1 MFSNLKILCKLI
13 SICYISLQFNT
24 VNAQVLDQAVL
35 KNFDASIITKL
46 YKIAR
51 CNLLSPQSQNYIA
64 NSLKITDSTTKAW
77 LLQAKPIAQIDSLQ
91 KSSELMLFSL
101 QHPTTAVNNLQIS
114 DSLNNISLVKDGYL
128 LPLSQFTIALRCKEI
143 LKIDPAIIDSLVYYV
158 MHMAARQDSMQRLE
172 PFTWVDFGA
181 YESFHLSK
189 LLTEEQYTNLL
200 LLKVKPDAII
210 AAKKDWAE
218 MERRGMDKGL
228 NKVYAISEIIDYYI
242 KRYSGWSRLA
252 HDSKLQMTNVRML
265 EETKPSSLKI
275 LDAARW
281 NGEPENSDNNL
292 KLQW

>member
-128 LPLSQFTIALRCKEI
+128 LPLSQFTIALKCKEI
-143 LKIDPAIIDSLVYYV
+143 LKID
-158 MHMAARQDSMQRLE
+158 
-172 PFTWVDFGA
+172 
-181 YESFHLSK
+181 
-189 LLTEEQYTNLL
+189 
-200 LLKVKPDAII
+200 
-210 AAKKDWAE
+210 
-218 MERRGMDKGL
+218 ERDQGC
-228 NKVYAISEIIDYYI
+228 VCSI
-242 KRYSGWSRLA
+242 
-252 HDSKLQMTNVRML
+252 
-265 EETKPSSLKI
+265 
-275 LDAARW
+275 
-281 NGEPENSDNNL
+281 
-292 KLQW
+292 